1 MKPHPTIEKACALLR
16 VHWPTCKDWTEDQ
29 LLNWIG
35 FFNRLRQCAVVMD
48 GEECVGFGAVRFLNH
63 EGESVDVFM
72 SDPNG
77 RIAWVEMVVATNPA
91 ALMQLMGALLACI
104 GSVGAPVELLGG
116 QDIKTRKVRLYPLGR
131 YASLVLGMA
140 KAKD

>member
-1 MKPHPTIEKACALLR
+1 MSPHLSIVKACGLLR
-16 VHWPTCKDWTEDQ
+16 EHWPTCKDWTEDQ

-48 GEECVGFGAVRFLNH
+48 GDECVGFGAVRFLNH
-63 EGESVDVFM
+63 EDEARDVFL

-77 RIAWVEMVVATNPA
+77 RIAWVEMVVATNPS
-91 ALMQLMGALLACI
+91 ALLTLMSALFACI

-131 YASLVLGMA
+131 YANLVLGRTQT
-140 KAKD
+140 KD